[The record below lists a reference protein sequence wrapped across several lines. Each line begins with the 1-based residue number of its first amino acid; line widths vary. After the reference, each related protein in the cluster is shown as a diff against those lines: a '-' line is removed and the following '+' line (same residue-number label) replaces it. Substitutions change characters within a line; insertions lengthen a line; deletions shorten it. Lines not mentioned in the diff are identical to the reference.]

1 MPQGCEWSFGLVWG
15 HVVSDDLVHWEHLP
29 FALTPSHGSRD
40 ADGCFSG
47 CATVDVDG
55 TPTILY
61 TGVRLR
67 SNSECGPLP
76 PPGQDL
82 QLPFVE
88 SQLLAVADTSAGGGG
103 LGAAAGACCAA

>member
-1 MPQGCEWSFGLVWG
+1 V
-15 HVVSDDLVHWEHLP
+15 
-29 FALTPSHGSRD
+29 ALAPTKGFRD

-47 CATVDVDG
+47 CATIDTDG

-67 SNSECGPLP
+67 SNTDCGPLP
-76 PPGQDL
+76 PPNQDL

-88 SQLLAVADTSAGGGG
+88 CQLLAVADKGERWCRCEAGSSGCP
-103 LGAAAGACCAA
+103 LLAVWMWQEL